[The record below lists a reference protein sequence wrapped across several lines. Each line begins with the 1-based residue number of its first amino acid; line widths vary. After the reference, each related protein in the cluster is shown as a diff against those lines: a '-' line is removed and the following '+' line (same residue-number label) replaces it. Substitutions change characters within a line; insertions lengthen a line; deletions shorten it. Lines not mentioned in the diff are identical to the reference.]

1 MDNESGTE
9 WTTTLT
15 ALGLSSQI
23 VGGVNA
29 DWNWYW
35 TVARPHNVLH
45 LQIAGGYT
53 NAPEDEV
60 LGQFYFGG
68 FGNLFV
74 ENKNVKQFRDPFR
87 FPGAPIYSMP
97 AGGFAKVMV
106 EHNLPPIRFPGARV
120 GSHFLS
126 HIDASR
132 FAQGLILDE
141 RPSSLGRNLGA
152 QVNLVFKHW
161 SNLESTLS
169 TGIARAWFGDRSSW
183 EWILSIKLLRNRS

>member
-74 ENKNVKQFRDPFR
+74 GEQERQTVPRPLSI
-87 FPGAPIYSMP
+87 PGRSDLQHARRRLRQGHGRAQP
-97 AGGFAKVMV
+97 AGPFVSQ
-106 EHNLPPIRFPGARV
+106 EPG
-120 GSHFLS
+120 
-126 HIDASR
+126 
-132 FAQGLILDE
+132 
-141 RPSSLGRNLGA
+141 
-152 QVNLVFKHW
+152 
-161 SNLESTLS
+161 
-169 TGIARAWFGDRSSW
+169 W
-183 EWILSIKLLRNRS
+183 EAIS